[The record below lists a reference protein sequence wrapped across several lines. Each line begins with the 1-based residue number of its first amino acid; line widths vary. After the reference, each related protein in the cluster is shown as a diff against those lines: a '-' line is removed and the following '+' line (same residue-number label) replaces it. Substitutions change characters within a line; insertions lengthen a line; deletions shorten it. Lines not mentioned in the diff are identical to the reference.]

1 MRTGGTAGGR
11 AWVLVTDGGTGRALS
26 TLATV
31 RALAAAGYRPAVTT
45 SGAISL
51 AAASRFCARAIEAPP
66 ATDKSYASAIR
77 AELEAR
83 PYLTVLPTSDAALL
97 ALGAPVDHLV
107 DKEMLAGRA
116 RAAGL
121 AVPPAE
127 TFPSPAELAAAA
139 ARLDYPVVVKPTVS
153 RSPARRIESAT
164 ELARSLP
171 EAGSIIVQPYLTDPL
186 WAVAGVVFEGELVAA
201 VHQRYLRIWP
211 PDCGGACA
219 AVTAEP
225 DLEREAGVLRL
236 LTGYQGIF
244 MAQFAGPCL
253 VDLNPRAY
261 GSLSL
266 AVAAGVNLAGIWCDL
281 LAGERR
287 FLVRARPGV
296 FYRWL
301 EGDLRHL
308 ARAVQTG
315 EMRPGAALRALRPHP
330 GTAHGPESLSD
341 PAPMLARLR
350 YAAARLAERSEAGPK
365 PAMR

>member
-1 MRTGGTAGGR
+1 M
-11 AWVLVTDGGTGRALS
+11 LVTDGGTGRALS
-26 TLATV
+26 TLGTV
-31 RALAAAGYRPAVTT
+31 RALAAAGYRPAVST
-45 SGAISL
+45 SGGVSL
-51 AAASRFCARAIEAPP
+51 AAASRFCARAIEVPPVTDEGYAP
-66 ATDKSYASAIR
+66 AIQ
-77 AELEAR
+77 AELATW

-97 ALGAPVDHLV
+97 ELGAPVDHLV

-121 AVPPAE
+121 VVPPTE
-127 TFPSPAELAAAA
+127 TFSSLAELVAAAP
-139 ARLDYPVVVKPTVS
+139 RLDYPVVVKPTVS
-153 RSPARRIESAT
+153 RSPARRVESAA

-186 WAVAGVVFEGELVAA
+186 WAVAGVVFGGKLVAA
-201 VHQRYLRIWP
+201 AHQRYLRIWP

-236 LTGYQGIF
+236 LTGYEGIF
-244 MAQFAGPCL
+244 MAQFAGPHL

-261 GSLSL
+261 GSLPL
-266 AVAAGVNLAGIWCDL
+266 AVAAGANLAGIWCDL
-281 LAGERR
+281 LAGEQRCI
-287 FLVRARPGV
+287 VRARPGV

-308 ARAVQTG
+308 AAAVRAGT
-315 EMRPGAALRALRPHP
+315 MRPTSALRALRPRP
-330 GTAHGPESLSD
+330 GAAHGPESLSD

-350 YAAARLAERSEAGPK
+350 YAAARLRERSEAGSSPTV
-365 PAMR
+365 P